1 MSWCSTAKSIED
13 WLQVDDEVFADDV
26 FAVGGDKDYE
36 DESDYEHMLE
46 GVHFVV
52 DIQGQ

>member
-1 MSWCSTAKSIED
+1 M
-13 WLQVDDEVFADDV
+13 DDEAFADYV
-26 FAVGGDKDYE
+26 FTVSGVKDYE
-36 DESDYEHMLE
+36 DVSDYEHMLE

>member
-1 MSWCSTAKSIED
+1 MTCEVSARLEM
-13 WLQVDDEVFADDV
+13 LRMFVVFADDV
-26 FAVGGDKDYE
+26 FAVNGDKDYE
-36 DESDYEHMLE
+36 DVSDHEHMLE

>member
-1 MSWCSTAKSIED
+1 M
-13 WLQVDDEVFADDV
+13 DDEGFANDV
-26 FAVGGDKDYE
+26 FVMGGDKDYE
-36 DESDYEHMLE
+36 DVSDYEHMLE